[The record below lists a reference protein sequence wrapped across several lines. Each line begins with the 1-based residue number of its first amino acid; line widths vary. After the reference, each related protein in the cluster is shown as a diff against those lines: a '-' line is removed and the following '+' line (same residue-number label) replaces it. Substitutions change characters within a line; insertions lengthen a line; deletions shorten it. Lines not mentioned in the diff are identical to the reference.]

1 MTNLRSPCTMDST
14 TSDVRTDCESRHAA
28 LNFELIRRKN
38 NSMGKRVSVKNF
50 DGDLA
55 RIPEIRNWVVE
66 QLAKSDVSESQIIDI
81 KVALTEA
88 LSNILRHAYENELV
102 KPIGVKVQVDDERI
116 EVTLRDF
123 GKKFD
128 VKEVPNPDL
137 DSASEGGYGIYLMRT
152 LLDGVQYIPMKVG
165 TKTVMWKNRSD

>member
-1 MTNLRSPCTMDST
+1 
-14 TSDVRTDCESRHAA
+14 
-28 LNFELIRRKN
+28 
-38 NSMGKRVSVKNF
+38 MGKKVSAKNF
-50 DGDLA
+50 DGDLT

-66 QLAKSDVSESQIIDI
+66 RLAKSGVSESQIIDI

-102 KPIGVKVQVDDERI
+102 KPIGVKVQVDEKRI
-116 EVTLRDF
+116 EVTLWDF

-128 VKEVPNPDL
+128 VRKVPSPDL
-137 DSASEGGYGIYLMRT
+137 ENASEGGYGVYLMRT

-165 TKTVMWKNRSD
+165 TKTIMWKHRSD